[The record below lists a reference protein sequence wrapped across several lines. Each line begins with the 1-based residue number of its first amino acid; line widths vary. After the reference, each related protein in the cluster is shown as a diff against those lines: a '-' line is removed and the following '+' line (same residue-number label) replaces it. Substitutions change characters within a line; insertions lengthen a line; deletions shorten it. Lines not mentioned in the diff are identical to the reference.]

1 MTNPTLPLTAED
13 LAKRLEAYAAQQN
26 AELVATVSQ
35 LNSLIS
41 ELKQQLADVEKVC
54 KPHKRMGAGGC
65 DAMSESRRQ
74 AKNKLAKQVLAI
86 IQSPKEAT

>member
-1 MTNPTLPLTAED
+1 MTKPTLPLTAED
-13 LAKRLEAYAAQQN
+13 LAKRFKAYASQQN

-54 KPHKRMGAGGC
+54 KPHTRMGAGGC
-65 DAMSESRRQ
+65 
-74 AKNKLAKQVLAI
+74 KN
-86 IQSPKEAT
+86 